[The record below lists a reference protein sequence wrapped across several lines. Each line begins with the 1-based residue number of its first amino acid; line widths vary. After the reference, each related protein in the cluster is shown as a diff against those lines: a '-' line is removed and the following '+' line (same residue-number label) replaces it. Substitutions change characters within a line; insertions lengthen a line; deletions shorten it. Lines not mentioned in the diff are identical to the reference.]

1 MRALAMGLVLLAAP
15 LPTLAGEAP
24 RFSGS
29 GGLVAGDATSA
40 DGRYAMRADLKRG
53 NDLQSGGRFT
63 LDARLAVSDVAKAAN
78 TACNAGPEIFRNGF
92 E

>member
-15 LPTLAGEAP
+15 WPILAGEAP

-29 GGLVAGDATSA
+29 GALVAGDATSA
-40 DGRYAMRADLKRG
+40 DGRYSMRADLKRG
-53 NDLQSGGRFT
+53 DPTQHGGRFS
-63 LDARLAVSDVAKAAN
+63 LDARLAASDAAKAAG
-78 TACNAGPEIFRNGF
+78 TACTAGPDIFRNGF

>member
-15 LPTLAGEAP
+15 LPILASQSA

-29 GGLVAGDATSA
+29 GALVAGETTSA
-40 DGRYAMRADLKRG
+40 DGRYRMQADLKRG
-53 NDLQSGGRFT
+53 NPVQHGGRFS
-63 LDARLAVSDVAKAAN
+63 LDARLAASDAAKAAG
-78 TACNAGPEIFRNGF
+78 TACTGGPDIFRNGF

>member
-1 MRALAMGLVLLAAP
+1 MRALAIGLVLLAAP

-29 GGLVAGDATSA
+29 GGLVAGDVISA
-40 DGRYAMRADLKRG
+40 NRRYAMQADLKRG
-53 NDLQSGGRFT
+53 DPTQRGGRFS
-63 LDARLAVSDVAKAAN
+63 LDARLAASDAAKAASA
-78 TACNAGPEIFRNGF
+78 ACGAGPEIFRNGF

>member
-15 LPTLAGEAP
+15 LPTLSSEAP

-40 DGRYAMRADLKRG
+40 DGRSALQADLKRG
-53 NDLQSGGRFT
+53 DPTQHGGRFS
-63 LDARLAVSDVAKAAN
+63 LDARLAASDAAKAASA
-78 TACNAGPEIFRNGF
+78 ACGAGPEIFRNGF